1 MAEAALRRLDRDL
14 PRLDMYA
21 PELRARLL
29 AQRAGIKEPRA
40 KPKIVEKP
48 KPDSAHA
55 LIKAAREMLAAATAD
70 RELAAQALS
79 DARAQAA
86 TIIAEAEATADL
98 VSTIGP
104 VLPSVAAIQK
114 AVAER
119 YGISVSAMLGAGVS
133 NDLVAARYEAI
144 RQAHAARPDLSPNR
158 LGRLFRRDRT
168 IIIRAIAGKGPRP

>member
-1 MAEAALRRLDRDL
+1 MAEPALRKLDRDL

-40 KPKIVEKP
+40 KPKLVEKP
-48 KPDSAHA
+48 RPESAQG
-55 LIKAAREMLAAATAD
+55 LIIAARQMLAAAAAD
-70 RELAAQALS
+70 RELAAQALA
-79 DARAQAA
+79 DARIQAA
-86 TIIAEAEATADL
+86 TIIAEAEATARI
-98 VSTIGP
+98 VISTGP
-104 VLPSVAAIQK
+104 VLPSVAAIQN

-119 YGISVSAMLGAGVS
+119 YGISVSAMLGPGVS

-144 RQAHAARPDLSPNR
+144 RQAHAARPDLSPAR

-168 IIIRAIAGKGPRP
+168 IIIRAIAGKGPKP